1 MCGRKFGN
9 GYVVVDDYKYN
20 YNHLHFKI
28 PKPLQLSFIA
38 KGKFFTSSTLKAS
51 KFSSSAIIVF
61 KDH

>member
-1 MCGRKFGN
+1 
-9 GYVVVDDYKYN
+9 VVDDYKYN